1 MTVLYEGHIEFKIN
15 KQVKI
20 TKQTKTGQ
28 NLINLV
34 NNYPPLK
41 RVNPPFFNHKVND
54 LTNYK

>member
-20 TKQTKTGQ
+20 TKQDETGQ

-41 RVNPPFFNHKVND
+41 RVNPPFF
-54 LTNYK
+54 